1 MKINW
6 QAASD
11 ACRAALLEHM
21 EAMSREISIQTHTYA
36 PVNLTEDA
44 EALMEELNRHADEIQ
59 AKTAL
64 LNSSN
69 IDNGATF
76 KRSAAEWTI

>member
-6 QAASD
+6 QAAAD

-21 EAMSREISIQTHTYA
+21 DAASREISIQTHTYA
-36 PVNLTEDA
+36 PVNLAADA
-44 EALMEELNRHADEIQ
+44 EALMEDLNRHADEVRS
-59 AKTAL
+59 KVAL
-64 LNSSN
+64 NNSSN

-76 KRSAAEWTI
+76 KRGTAE